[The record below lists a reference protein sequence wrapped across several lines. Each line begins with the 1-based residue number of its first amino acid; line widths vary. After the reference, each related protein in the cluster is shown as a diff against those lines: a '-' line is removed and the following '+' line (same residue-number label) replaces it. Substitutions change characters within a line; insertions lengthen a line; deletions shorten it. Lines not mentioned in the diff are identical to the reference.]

1 VTNPVIQTDIA
12 EVLSEIK
19 RDLKNIGDRLGKIE
33 VGQVEIKGE
42 IRAIDEKL
50 SGQIKNTDE
59 KLSGQ
64 IRNTDEKLSGQI
76 KNTDEK
82 LSGQIKTLDEKV
94 SGQKE
99 TTNTKAEQLDKRISN
114 QEFFTR
120 IIGGSLVVS
129 ILGGIIG
136 FFWMALKLR

>member
-1 VTNPVIQTDIA
+1 MTNPVVQTDIA
-12 EVLSEIK
+12 EFLGEI
-19 RDLKNIGDRLGKIE
+19 RQELKSINNRLGKLE
-33 VGQVEIKGE
+33 VGQAEIKGD
-42 IRAIDEKL
+42 IKAIDE
-50 SGQIKNTDE
+50 
-59 KLSGQ
+59 
-64 IRNTDEKLSGQI
+64 RLSGQI

-99 TTNTKAEQLDKRISN
+99 AFIAKSEQLDKRISN
-114 QEFFTR
+114 QEFFNR

-136 FFWMALKLR
+136 FFWMASKLQ

>member
-1 VTNPVIQTDIA
+1 MTNPVVQTDIA
-12 EVLSEIK
+12 EVLGQINAK
-19 RDLKNIGDRLGKIE
+19 LDGIGDRLGKLE
-33 VGQVEIKGE
+33 VGQAEIKGD
-42 IRAIDEKL
+42 IKALDERL

-64 IRNTDEKLSGQI
+64 IKA
-76 KNTDEK
+76 TDEK

-99 TTNTKAEQLDKRISN
+99 SSDTKADQLEKRISN
-114 QEFFTR
+114 QEFFNR

-129 ILGGIIG
+129 ILGGIVS
-136 FFWMALKLR
+136 FFWMASKIQ